1 MSLLSDPRWS
11 EALSHLPDYLGNHV
25 RVSVT
30 ALALGLAVS
39 LPLAIAARN
48 RPVMRGAL
56 LGIASIV
63 QTVPGLALLALFYP
77 LLLALASLSLA
88 WFGLDFSAFGFLPA
102 VLALALYSMLP
113 VLRNTITGLQGVD
126 AAIVE
131 AAQGVG
137 MTPRQSL
144 FTVELP
150 LALPVIMAGIRT
162 AAVWVIGTA
171 TLSTPIGQTSLGNY
185 IFAGL
190 QTQNWVFVLF
200 GCLAAA
206 VLALA
211 VDQLLALIETGLRL
225 RSRIRTALGAAG
237 IAALVAA
244 TLVPT
249 MARSPSSYIVGA
261 KTFAEQYVLSALIAQ
276 RLRAAGLTATT
287 REGLGSNVIFDA
299 LVTNDIDVYVD
310 YSGTLW
316 ANQFHHSDIKPR
328 KELLA
333 DLKAILA
340 QQKVTLLGD
349 LGFEN
354 AYALVMPR
362 KRAEMLGIRSI
373 ADLASHA
380 PSLSIAGDYEF
391 FSRPEWAGLQKRLW
405 PQIPRATAD
414 AAGFHVRRG
423 RLRRGRRDR
432 GLYLGRADR
441 EIRFGG
447 AGRCQ
452 ARDPALRRDRAAVA
466 EARRRPGVAR
476 RADPAARQDRHRRDA
491 RGEFARRRRRWRL
504 VAVVGGALALGED
517 QQAIVVSGRYPRHG
531 SVSRDGR
538 LSGSGR
544 FGPRGLTRRI
554 LARKNRGEHGV
565 GRRAF
570 VL

>member
-1 MSLLSDPRWS
+1 MSLLSDPRWN
-11 EALSHLPDYLGNHV
+11 EALAHLPDYLGNHV
-25 RVSVT
+25 RVSVA

-48 RPVMRGAL
+48 QPVLRGVL
-56 LGIASIV
+56 LGLASIV

-88 WFGLDFSAFGFLPA
+88 WFGYSFSAFGFLPA

-126 AAIVE
+126 AGLRE

-211 VDQLLALIETGLRL
+211 VDQLLALIESGIRI
-225 RSRIRTALGAAG
+225 RSHLRTALGGLG

-276 RLRAAGLTATT
+276 RLQAAGFSATT
-287 REGLGSNVIFDA
+287 REGLGSNVIYDA

-316 ANQFHHSDIKPR
+316 ANQFHHTDIRPR
-328 KELLA
+328 EQLLA
-333 DLKAILA
+333 DLKATLA
-340 QQKVTLLGD
+340 RQKVTLLGE

-362 KRAEMLGIRSI
+362 GRAEALGIRSI
-373 ADLASHA
+373 ADLAPHA
-380 PSLSIAGDYEF
+380 GSLSIAGDYEF
-391 FSRPEWAGLQKRLW
+391 FSRPEWAGLQNAYGLKF
-405 PQIPRATAD
+405 RAQRQMQPD
-414 AAGFHVRRG
+414 FM
-423 RLRRGRRDR
+423 
-432 GLYLGRADR
+432 Y
-441 EIRFGG
+441 
-447 AGRCQ
+447 
-452 ARDPALRRDRAAVA
+452 AAVA
-466 EARRRPGVAR
+466 SGEVDVIAGYTSDGLIAKYDLVVLDDPRHAIPPYDAIVLLAPKRAGDQGLRNALAPLLGRIDITDMRAANLRAAGGDGASSPSAVAR
-476 RADPAARQDRHRRDA
+476 WLWEKIGKR
-491 RGEFARRRRRWRL
+491 
-504 VAVVGGALALGED
+504 
-517 QQAIVVSGRYPRHG
+517 
-531 SVSRDGR
+531 
-538 LSGSGR
+538 
-544 FGPRGLTRRI
+544 
-554 LARKNRGEHGV
+554 
-565 GRRAF
+565 
-570 VL
+570 